1 MSAFPTSGTSAIRD
15 NRNNLRLE
23 IARLQAIVT
32 VASDWV
38 EALERDRA
46 ELTREIE
53 NHRVQQWTVNKKT
66 IIKQVVADALSGS
79 AEADLISK
87 INTSVSLP
95 PSDPNYDVDD
105 DLYTALT
112 AGDRTTLITL
122 LDAAFDNALNTIAS
136 KLLEYMRAETS
147 TTRIDG
153 LNVRIGNCLN
163 IDARYKFFTTS
174 QAEMLAVAGAVVGDR
189 AFRTDQNQIYR
200 LTTLPSSVSANWV
213 VV

>member
-87 INTSVSLP
+87 INTSVSLT

-136 KLLEYMRAETS
+136 NLLTNLRAETS
-147 TTRIDG
+147 TTSTAG
-153 LNVRIGNCLN
+153 LFLRVKN
-163 IDARYKFFTTS
+163 T
-174 QAEMLAVAGAVVGDR
+174 
-189 AFRTDQNQIYR
+189 
-200 LTTLPSSVSANWV
+200 LTILG
-213 VV
+213 